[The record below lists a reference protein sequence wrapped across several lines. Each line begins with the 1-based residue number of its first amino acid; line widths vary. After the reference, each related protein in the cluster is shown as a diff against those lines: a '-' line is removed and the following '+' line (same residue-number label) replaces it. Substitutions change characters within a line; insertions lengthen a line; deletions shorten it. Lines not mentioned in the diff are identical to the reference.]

1 MKWFLT
7 SLVKKP
13 SFTESLWY
21 RKSIFKN
28 ELKIWITKLL
38 PFFSQRYNH
47 LSPLFKFTIS
57 EKLFHRNHVSFSCNT
72 RKLQH
77 AYFRFS
83 FPLQKALRRK
93 IISPAG
99 DFFFLLHLIPEQKSS
114 HKNFPSSEHNWA
126 IWFQPC
132 FHLYKNFRSSHFSL
146 FVSFYRCKNQNTIF
160 RCNF

>member
-1 MKWFLT
+1 MNYKITDLLT
-7 SLVKKP
+7 S
-13 SFTESLWY
+13 
-21 RKSIFKN
+21 
-28 ELKIWITKLL
+28 TK
-38 PFFSQRYNH
+38 RYNK
-47 LSPLFKFTIS
+47 LFSLFKFS
-57 EKLFHRNHVSFSCNT
+57 VNEKLFHKNHVSFSCNT

-93 IISPAG
+93 SNSPAG
-99 DFFFLLHLIPEQKSS
+99 ELFFFSIS
-114 HKNFPSSEHNWA
+114 HPNKKALTKFPSSEHIWA